1 VTIDIIF
8 AIKFVHMLSVAVM
21 FGTWLGIAAFMVL
34 AHHSHNTSVVA
45 LTSQFVVRIE
55 LVVMIAA
62 VVLQPASG
70 VPLAYVIGLDPL
82 GEFWLVASIAG
93 YGFVVLCWLA
103 AVVIEFRVRRVTRE
117 AALSNVPLPAAYKT
131 LFRVWAM
138 LAVPI
143 LSGMVGLFALMIW
156 QPRWD

>member
-45 LTSQFVVRIE
+45 LTSQFVVRVE

-62 VVLQPASG
+62 VALQPVSG
-70 VPLAYVIGLDPL
+70 VPLAYAIGLDPL

-93 YGFVVLCWLA
+93 YGVVVLCWLA

-117 AALSNVPLPAAYKT
+117 AALNNVPLPAAYKT
-131 LFRVWAM
+131 LFRVWVM

-143 LSGMVGLFALMIW
+143 LGGMVGLFALMVW